1 MTAMRGRRLA
11 PASADADARAMGE
24 TRSWRTPLVVMA
36 AGGFVLTLS
45 IGVRQSFGLFLQPMS
60 VDLGWGREVF
70 ALAIAV
76 QNIVWGLSQPFA
88 GALADRFGPGKV
100 IAVGGALYAVG
111 LWLMSTTQGA
121 AEFHFSAGLLVALGL
136 AGTSFSTVFGAV
148 GRVVAPEKRSMALGI
163 VGAGG
168 SLGQFLMLPIG
179 QQLIESFAWRGAFV
193 ALALIAATVAIWAV
207 ALPGRPAPE
216 QGPKQSFAAAL
227 REASGHGGYLL
238 LVAGFFVCGFHVT
251 FIATHLP
258 AYLSDRGVQPSDA
271 AIALALIG
279 LFNIAGSL
287 AAGALGQRFPKKNVL
302 SAFYAARAVAI
313 AAFVT
318 LPMTPWTAW
327 GFAAVMGLLWLG
339 TVPLTSAL
347 VAQIFGPQYMGTLFG
362 LVFFSHQVGAFL
374 GAWLG
379 GRLFDVTG
387 SYAVVWWIAVGLG
400 VLAMLIHLP
409 INEKPLARL
418 QPAARA
424 AE

>member
-1 MTAMRGRRLA
+1 
-11 PASADADARAMGE
+11 
-24 TRSWRTPLVVMA
+24 
-36 AGGFVLTLS
+36 
-45 IGVRQSFGLFLQPMS
+45 
-60 VDLGWGREVF
+60 
-70 ALAIAV
+70 
-76 QNIVWGLSQPFA
+76 
-88 GALADRFGPGKV
+88 
-100 IAVGGALYAVG
+100 
-111 LWLMSTTQGA
+111 
-121 AEFHFSAGLLVALGL
+121 
-136 AGTSFSTVFGAV
+136 
-148 GRVVAPEKRSMALGI
+148 MALGI

-179 QQLIESFAWRGAFV
+179 QQLIDSFAWRGAFA
-193 ALALIAATVAIWAV
+193 ALAVVTVTMVVWAV
-207 ALPGRPAPE
+207 ALPGRPAAQ
-216 QGPKQSFAAAL
+216 QGPKQSLAAAL
-227 REASGHGGYLL
+227 REASGHGGYQL

-258 AYLSDRGVQPSDA
+258 AYLSDRGLAPTDA
-271 AIALALIG
+271 ATALALIG

-287 AAGALGQRFPKKNVL
+287 AAGALGQRFPKKYVL
-302 SAFYAARAVAI
+302 SLMYAARAVAI

-339 TVPLTSAL
+339 TVPLTSGL
-347 VAQIFGPQYMGTLFG
+347 VAQIFGPQYMGMLFG

-379 GRLFDVTG
+379 GRLFDATG

-400 VLAMLIHLP
+400 VLAMLLHLP
-409 INEKPLARL
+409 INERPLARL